1 MVKKLSLE
9 ELPPVLILHLKFF
22 VYNKDG
28 GTQKLLKKVD
38 FPVELEITKG
48 ELGAI
53 SQKHARAQLFKT
65 NDVVS

>member
-1 MVKKLSLE
+1 MLFLQVEVVKKLSLE

-48 ELGAI
+48 MLV
-53 SQKHARAQLFKT
+53 T
-65 NDVVS
+65 